1 MPDRDNRDQG
11 VEQEQTVLPGGT
23 LHSYD
28 QRKHEL
34 AQVVREG
41 LAAARDAKR
50 EGVERA
56 LQEVSAKLAGDR
68 FNLVVVGQFSRGKST
83 LMNALLGKTYLPSG
97 IVPVTSVITAVGYG
111 VQERVVLRFV
121 DSNLTHPVTIDKL
134 TDYVTEQANPGNRK
148 RIEVAE
154 VQAPVEIL
162 RRGFFFV
169 DTPGLGSVV
178 QQNTATTL
186 NFLPEADAIVF
197 VTSCDAPLTNAELA
211 YLRECKSQARRVFV
225 IVNKMDLA
233 ASTAEREQILNF
245 VESKVRQE
253 LDTPELRIFAVSARN
268 ALDAKTT
275 RDTQGLERSGVADFE
290 KELIQYLTVRKQDD
304 FLLGMCDRVEAL
316 LRSDEL
322 AIGEGLEELVDQ
334 IRTEIVS
341 GLSISEK
348 IEEPRKRVRVRG
360 VTGAAPVIGWTCEVC
375 DEILDAVFNFLRTYQ
390 YKLSTS
396 EGTQLEHAKTGGFCP
411 LHTWQYANLA
421 SPQGVCNAYPQLLFR
436 FSRELRELGEF
447 GTEGYHSCVVVDPP
461 LPPYEACRAC
471 QVASQAEE
479 RAIEC
484 LAKTTPGHD
493 LPSKNFC
500 LQHLHDLLLRLRDI
514 SVGCSLLL
522 ALSEKLARVGENMQR
537 HALQFEGR
545 RRDLMTDEELQ
556 APRQGLTSWLGT
568 TMHSTLLFAGCGT
581 KCWGADTMP

>member
-11 VEQEQTVLPGGT
+11 VEREGTVLPGDT

-41 LAAARDAKR
+41 LAAARDIKC
-50 EGVERA
+50 EEIERA

-83 LMNALLGKTYLPSG
+83 LMNAVLGKAYLPSG

-121 DSNLTHPVTIDKL
+121 NSNLTHPIAIDKL

-162 RRGFFFV
+162 RQGFFFV
-169 DTPGLGSVV
+169 DTPGLGSAV

-211 YLRECKSQARRVFV
+211 YLRECQAQARRLFV
-225 IVNKMDLA
+225 VVNKIDLA
-233 ASTAEREQILNF
+233 ASAREREQILNF
-245 VESKVRQE
+245 VESKVREE

-268 ALDAKTT
+268 ALDAKMTGST
-275 RDTQGLERSGVADFE
+275 GALELSGVSAFE
-290 KELIQYLTVRKQDD
+290 KELIHYLTVQKQDD
-304 FLLGMCDRVEAL
+304 FLLGMCDRLEAL
-316 LRSDEL
+316 LRSDGL
-322 AIGEGLEELVDQ
+322 TIQEGLLQRVEQ
-334 IRTEIVS
+334 IRAEIAS
-341 GLSISEK
+341 GSGISETT
-348 IEEPRKRVRVRG
+348 EEVLKRVWARR
-360 VTGAAPVIGWTCEVC
+360 VTGAAPVLGWSCAVC
-375 DEILDAVFNFLRTYQ
+375 DEILDAVFDFLRTYQ

-396 EGTQLEHAKTGGFCP
+396 EATQLEHAKTGGFCP
-411 LHTWQYANLA
+411 FHTWQYAHLA
-421 SPQGVCNAYPQLLFR
+421 SPQGVCSAYPQLLFR
-436 FSRELRELGEF
+436 FSHELRELGEF
-447 GTEGYHSCVVVDPP
+447 GSEGHASCDAVEPP
-461 LPPYEACRAC
+461 LPPYETCPAC
-471 QVASQAEE
+471 QVASDAEE
-479 RAIEC
+479 RALRYFAE
-484 LAKTTPGHD
+484 KTPGSD

-500 LQHLHDLLLRLRDI
+500 LQHLHDLLLKLRDTK
-514 SVGCSLLL
+514 VGCRLLL
-522 ALSEKLARVGENMQR
+522 RLSEKLARVGENMQR

-545 RRDLMTDEELQ
+545 RRDLMTDEELH
-556 APRQGLTSWLGT
+556 APRQGLTMLVGHPNAQ
-568 TMHSTLLFAGCGT
+568 HSSLRR
-581 KCWGADTMP
+581 MPH